1 MKLYVPDPQK
11 WVAFFEWLSEGKASI
26 DQSGAGR
33 QPRVIPIE
41 DSKLSREKKQL
52 TIRAVL
58 PAEQTTAG
66 AKSELKRD
74 GINPE
79 DVVDALQSKTDKRK
93 RKVPQTKSTKKTK
106 KEATKKA
113 RESNIFG
120 NS

>member
-1 MKLYVPDPQK
+1 MKLYVPDLQK
-11 WVAFFEWLSEGKASI
+11 WVAFFERLSEKKASI

-33 QPRVIPIE
+33 QPPVIPIE

-58 PAEQTTAG
+58 AAEQTTAR
-66 AKSELKRD
+66 AKSELKRE

-79 DVVDALQSKTDKRK
+79 AVVDALQSKTDKRK
-93 RKVPQTKSTKKTK
+93 RKVPQTKSTKKTIR
-106 KEATKKA
+106 ESAKKA
-113 RESNIFG
+113 RESDTFG